1 MKETNESKYT
11 RLAKEIHNEK
21 ALKLA
26 DLDKVRELEIELDEL
41 EGVMKIGIYGK
52 E

>member
-26 DLDKVRELEIELDEL
+26 DLDKVRELEIELHEL
-41 EGVMKIGIYGK
+41 EVAMKIGK
-52 E
+52 V